1 VRGVASDGRPGWH
14 VGPRV
19 SHGLRVTGGP
29 EAEMDFGFSFNPI
42 FHKHRNDSLAGK
54 KLLGVSK
61 KSENFPGVRLFGA
74 TFVIGTYPDLNG
86 FLMKN
91 EIQF

>member
-1 VRGVASDGRPGWH
+1 VRGAASDGRPGWH

-19 SHGLRVTGGP
+19 RHGLRVTGGP

-61 KSENFPGVRLFGA
+61 KSENFPGVTDYLEQLSLLA
-74 TFVIGTYPDLNG
+74 L
-86 FLMKN
+86 
-91 EIQF
+91 IQISMDF